1 MRKCTP
7 HPHST
12 HTCTPQPLPTH
23 THTCM
28 HPPPPPHT
36 HAHSPHTRMH
46 AHSPHTRTHTPSRHT
61 HTSAHTPLTHTHTHK
76 VPMSL
81 SILQSFFLVTH
92 LGQDCQHAIVTL
104 RQLIVVLLRAVRVL
118 FIVLS
123 NLLLKERNQLA
134 QCLLCTLDLWQL
146 GGGALDARLVVV
158 SHHAHISEVVV
169 ISHADGLLE
178 EVEAVLAAAKSAVR
192 ASQFAQGH
200 GFCSEKKKKKRPRG
214 HKHLMQAFWKM
225 AGSCK
230 QCKPGIFVCLLFYF
244 NVRKL

>member
-1 MRKCTP
+1 MRK
-7 HPHST
+7 
-12 HTCTPQPLPTH
+12 
-23 THTCM
+23 M
-28 HPPPPPHT
+28 HPPPPQYTHMHTTTTTNTHTHMYAPPSPTTHTCTLPSHT
-36 HAHSPHTRMH
+36 HACTL
-46 AHSPHTRTHTPSRHT
+46 PSHT
-61 HTSAHTPLTHTHTHK
+61 HTHPFQTHTQVHIPPDTHTHK